1 MKHSVTIPIRPIA
14 KERPR
19 LGKRGY
25 AYTPKRT
32 HNYERAIG
40 EAWDGPCFDE
50 PVSLT
55 VHFTKDEVV
64 VTVGSARGDS
74 KLRGDIDNYVKSVM
88 DGLNGIA
95 FTDDKLVVKI
105 EARKL

>member
-1 MKHSVTIPIRPIA
+1 MKHTVTIPIRPVA

-32 HNYERAIG
+32 YNYEKAIG
-40 EAWDGPCFDE
+40 NAWDGPCFDE
-50 PVSLT
+50 PISVEIKLT
-55 VHFTKDEVV
+55 KTE
-64 VTVGSARGDS
+64 VTVTVASARGET
-74 KLRGDIDNYVKSVM
+74 KLRGDIDNYVKSVL

-95 FTDDKLVVKI
+95 FTDDSLVLAVK
-105 EARKL
+105 ARKS